1 MAIKKEKKTALLQE
15 YGAELAGAKA
25 IFLANYTGL
34 TVGQMEQVRKSLRQE
49 HTDLEVLRNA
59 LFAIAAKQVG
69 QEAVASALQGA
80 TLAIFCKG
88 DPTSP
93 AKSLANLSREMEGLK
108 VYGGALGTR
117 LLTAEDVAALANL
130 PEREVLLAQVL
141 GGLQAPISGFVG
153 VLSGVLRSFLYVL
166 KARTDQLQGLASTE
180 AA

>member
-1 MAIKKEKKTALLQE
+1 MAIKKAKKAELLQE

-25 IFLANYTGL
+25 IFLASYTGL
-34 TVGQMEQVRKSLRQE
+34 TVSQMEKVRRTLRQE
-49 HTDLEVLRNA
+49 NADLEVLRNA
-59 LFAIAAKQVG
+59 LFTIAAKQAG
-69 QEAVASALQGA
+69 QGAVASALQGA
-80 TLAIFCKG
+80 TLAVFCKG

-93 AKSLANLSREMEGLK
+93 AKSLANLSKEYEGLK
-108 VYGGALGTR
+108 VYGGTLGTR

-153 VLSGVLRSFLYVL
+153 VLSGVLQSFLYVL
-166 KARTDQLQGLASTE
+166 KARTDQLQGSASAE